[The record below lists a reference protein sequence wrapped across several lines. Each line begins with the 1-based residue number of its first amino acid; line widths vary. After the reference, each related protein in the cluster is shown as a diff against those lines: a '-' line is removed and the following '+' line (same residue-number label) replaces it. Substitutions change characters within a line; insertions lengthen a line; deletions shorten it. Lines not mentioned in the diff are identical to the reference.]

1 MSLFANKAALG
12 YMAAGA
18 VLAIAGAAVIT
29 TAEAKD
35 PAPKKAVKAQEDP
48 QGGFPGGPQGG
59 FPGGPQG
66 GRGGFP
72 GGPGGQGG
80 FPGGPG
86 GQGGFPGG
94 PGGQGMM
101 RPMMGMMGAP
111 ATITATDK
119 YVFVL
124 RGDQLLQYS
133 TDGLKLVGKAMLPRD
148 ERGPRPGGEG
158 PNPPSN

>member
-12 YMAAGA
+12 YMAAGS
-18 VLAIAGAAVIT
+18 VLTLAGAAVIT
-29 TAEAKD
+29 TAQAKD
-35 PAPKKAVKAQEDP
+35 PAPKKSAPAQEA
-48 QGGFPGGPQGG
+48 PQGG

-72 GGPGGQGG
+72 GGPGQGGFPGGPGQGGFPGGPGQGG

-86 GQGGFPGG
+86 GQGG
-94 PGGQGMM
+94 M

-111 ATITATDK
+111 ASLVATDK

-124 RGDQLLQYS
+124 RGDTLMQFT
-133 TDGLKLVGKAMLPRD
+133 TDGLKLVGKTTLPRD
-148 ERGPRPGGEG
+148 ERPRPGGEG
-158 PNPPSN
+158 PIPPQN